1 MQKGGAGLRHQPLST
16 FWDRWARLYD
26 LTQWTN
32 RRANAAAAARTAER
46 IPAGAR
52 VLDCA
57 AGTGLFS
64 LAAAERAGFVL
75 CTDLS
80 EAMLERAKRKA
91 RRRGLTNLDF
101 ARRDLTALPDP
112 DGSFDAVIA
121 ANVLHLL
128 PAPDEAVRELWR
140 VTAPGGRLLLPT
152 YLQGKVGAAYG
163 AVIKIYHGV
172 GFHYEHAFTPETY
185 RTFLERLGLGR
196 ATVEV
201 IPGRLPV
208 GLAVLQKPKPS
219 GGPF

>member
-1 MQKGGAGLRHQPLST
+1 MLFRSVQHPGPGGNPLRRPGRGGGVGPPVGPLGKII
-16 FWDRWARLYD
+16 
-26 LTQWTN
+26 
-32 RRANAAAAARTAER
+32 E
-46 IPAGAR
+46 
-52 VLDCA
+52 LDCA

-112 DGSFDAVIA
+112 DGGFDAVIA

-128 PAPDEAVRELWR
+128 PAPGEAVRELWR

-208 GLAVLQKPKPS
+208 GLAVLQKPEPS

>member
-1 MQKGGAGLRHQPLST
+1 MTA

-64 LAAAERAGFVL
+64 LAAAERAASVL

-80 EAMLERAKRKA
+80 EAMLEQAKRKA
-91 RRRGLTNLDF
+91 RRKGLSNLRF
-101 ARRDLTALPDP
+101 ARRDITALPDP
-112 DGSFDAVIA
+112 DGGFDAVIA

-128 PAPDEAVRELWR
+128 PSPELAVRELWR
-140 VTAPGGRLLLPT
+140 VTAPGGRLILPT
-152 YLQGKVGAAYG
+152 YPQGKTGAACGTMIRIYQG
-163 AVIKIYHGV
+163 A

-185 RTFLERLGLGR
+185 RTFLERLVLGR
-196 ATVEV
+196 AAVEV

-208 GLAVLQKPKPS
+208 GLAVLQKPEPS
-219 GGPF
+219 GGPL

>member
-1 MQKGGAGLRHQPLST
+1 MQKGGVGLHHQPLST
-16 FWDRWARLYD
+16 FWDRWARFYD

-32 RRANAAAAARTAER
+32 RNANAAAAARTAER

-64 LAAAERAGFVL
+64 LVAAERAGFVL

-80 EAMLERAKRKA
+80 EAMLEQAKRKA
-91 RRRGLTNLDF
+91 RRRGLANLDF

-112 DGSFDAVIA
+112 ENSFDAVIA

-128 PAPDEAVRELWR
+128 PAPDKAVRELWR

-152 YLQGKVGAAYG
+152 YLQGKTGAAYG
-163 AVIKIYHGV
+163 VVIKIYQGA

-185 RTFLERLGLGR
+185 RAFLECLGLGHV
-196 ATVEV
+196 TVEV

-208 GLAVLQKPKPS
+208 GLAVLQKPKPAD
-219 GGPF
+219 GPF